1 VLLAALAAIGLSG
14 GFAEGGYT
22 GAGGKYDIAGV
33 VHRGEYVMPAATVNR
48 IGVDNLEAMRQGG
61 ELPTGRPMQVIVT
74 DSRRVADQ
82 LAQDASFETVVMD
95 TVTRNRARLGI
106 RT

>member
-1 VLLAALAAIGLSG
+1 
-14 GFAEGGYT
+14 
-22 GAGGKYDIAGV
+22 
-33 VHRGEYVMPAATVNR
+33 
-48 IGVDNLEAMRQGG
+48 
-61 ELPTGRPMQVIVT
+61 MQVIVT